1 MNLNNM
7 KISVKLLGGFL
18 LVAAILVVVALIGY
32 SNIHSLGLTTTDAA
46 VTYLP
51 TTVAVNDMNHG
62 QVGILVGERGLL
74 VPGIYTNAETRK
86 AQYDYV
92 ANSAKE
98 LADAKTAYEPLT
110 QLPKE
115 AEIWKNEY
123 IPAYADFIKADE
135 AFISLA
141 QKRDTILAQGADTT
155 AIDAELLQAHL
166 TTRKSWL
173 VLDTTMKSIA
183 KMYNDKAAEVAISAP
198 KQIASAN
205 TGIIAA
211 AVIGTVGA
219 IAIALFITQLITKPI
234 NAVAKD
240 ANRLAE
246 TGDLS
251 IRATVMGNDEIG
263 QMAKALNTMLDD
275 TANPMKE
282 IGRVMQVYATGD
294 LREHANVDGAKGD
307 VQALYLAVRKM
318 VDSVRSLVGN
328 MMQNADTISATAQ
341 QLAASTQQVNAAT
354 QQVSSAVQE
363 VASGGESLAKQTVEA
378 STNAKQLTEEAGKGA
393 QAASQATSKME
404 SLSAAVNQSSD
415 VVSSLGVK
423 SQEIVKIVDTI
434 NAISSQTNLLALNA
448 AIEAA
453 RAGEAGRG
461 FAVVADEV
469 RKLAEESQNA
479 TKDIETLIG
488 EIKSSTDQAVSSMD
502 TGKKEVEAS
511 SEVVN
516 QALSALEVISGKV
529 KAIETTIDSVSAVAQ
544 QSASSS
550 QQMSAGVQ
558 QTSSSMQQVASAAQQ
573 LASTAQ
579 ELKATVDQFKVN
591 DVGPRTDTVRPSHL
605 ISTPAA
611 HASAAPQVSA
621 LERLHQKKAAAG
633 GGKIMLT
640 PEMLHK
646 IEETKQKEEVKGAA

>member
-1 MNLNNM
+1 MNLNNI
-7 KISVKLLGGFL
+7 KISTKLLGSFLIGAAFVAAVGIVGYTGINSVNKSMVEIADNNMPSMQYLMTYQEGVTAVVRSLRFL
-18 LVAAILVVVALIGY
+18 LA
-32 SNIHSLGLTTTDAA
+32 D
-46 VTYLP
+46 LP
-51 TTVAVNDMNHG
+51 KAEAEKQFTMIT
-62 QVGILVGERGLL
+62 
-74 VPGIYTNAETRK
+74 ETR
-86 AQYDYV
+86 
-92 ANSAKE
+92 AKY
-98 LADAKTAYEPLT
+98 ADAITAYEK
-110 QLPKE
+110 LPATDEEKKMWE
-115 AEIWKNEY
+115 AAKAQVAAFAVDNNKIIELAKTY
-123 IPAYADFIKADE
+123 YAADV
-135 AFISLA
+135 
-141 QKRDTILAQGADTT
+141 RDPNILAQMKTLAFGDNLNVYEKVAPAVQAVVDYQVKLGKTNNDAGHKAAST
-155 AIDAELLQAHL
+155 A
-166 TTRKSWL
+166 
-173 VLDTTMKSIA
+173 TTMMIIGMVVGVVASI
-183 KMYNDKAAEVAISAP
+183 
-198 KQIASAN
+198 
-205 TGIIAA
+205 GL
-211 AVIGTVGA
+211 
-219 IAIALFITQLITKPI
+219 ALFVTQLITKPI
-234 NAVAKD
+234 QSMMKEVG
-240 ANRLAE
+240 RLSG

-251 IRATVMGNDEIG
+251 IRVNVTGGDEIAFLG
-263 QMAKALNTMLDD
+263 RTLNNMLDN

-282 IGRVMQVYATGD
+282 IARAMEVYATGD
-294 LREHANVDGAKGD
+294 LRNEINVTGTKGD
-307 VQALYLAVRKM
+307 VDKLYQSVRKM
-318 VDSVRSLVGN
+318 ITSLRSLVGN

-363 VASGGESLAKQTVEA
+363 VASGGENLAKQTVEA

-393 QAASQATSKME
+393 QAAGQATSKME

-415 VVSSLGVK
+415 VVSSLGEK

-502 TGKKEVEAS
+502 IGKKEVEAS

-529 KAIETTIDSVSAVAQ
+529 KAIETTIESVSAVAQ

-579 ELKATVDQFKVN
+579 ELKATVDQFKVS
-591 DVGPRTDTVRPSHL
+591 DAGPRTDAVKPSHL
-605 ISTPAA
+605 ISAPAANTPAA
-611 HASAAPQVSA
+611 PQASA
-621 LERLHQKKAAAG
+621 LERLHQKKVAAS
-633 GGKIMLT
+633 GGKVMLT

-646 IEETKQKEEVKGAA
+646 IEETKQKEEVKDAA